1 MTKDVL
7 YFSKVDSQAVIPT
20 KRDEDGAYD
29 MYVIIDP
36 RETEHEGTVYEKL
49 IKKGEVTLL
58 DTGIAS
64 AMSDSYALT
73 LKSER
78 SSVGKHGLVVLS
90 GLIDSG
96 YRGSIMAQVVALEK
110 DILISSEVEE
120 VEVYDDIVIY
130 PYKKALLQARLVV
143 VPDVEVKEMTHSE
156 LLEIPSLRGENGWGS
171 SGK

>member
-7 YFSKVDSQAVIPT
+7 YFAKVDSQATIPT

-29 MYVIIDP
+29 MYVVLDP
-36 RETEHEGTVYEKL
+36 RKTKHEGTVYEKL
-49 IKKGEVTLL
+49 IKKGKVTLL
-58 DTGIAS
+58 NTGIAS

-96 YRGSIMAQVVALEK
+96 YRGTIMAQVVALEK

-120 VEVYDDIVIY
+120 TEIYDDIVIY

-143 VPDVEVKEMTHSE
+143 IPEVEVKEVSHLE
-156 LLEIPSLRGENGWGS
+156 LLDMPSLRGDKGWGS
-171 SGK
+171 TGK